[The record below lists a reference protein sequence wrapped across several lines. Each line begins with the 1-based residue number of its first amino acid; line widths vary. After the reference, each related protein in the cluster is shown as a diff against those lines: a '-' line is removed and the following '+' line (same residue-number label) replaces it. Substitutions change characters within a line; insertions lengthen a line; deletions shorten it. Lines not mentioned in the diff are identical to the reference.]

1 MTDKHHDST
10 TGRDYYVD
18 ENGNKVDLADL
29 VTQLDAAVSTTVN
42 YAFVDNTGVGN
53 SGQWI
58 DPNQGLYTTPG
69 IVGRTM
75 DQYSWDTQ
83 SKVKCDHVMGDET
96 ETEDGQVVGFCTLCG
111 DKIKGRRM
119 VGGYGLARLK
129 DAIVDALGDREAMAG
144 LLDEIDRV
152 ELMLK
157 VEEQALRSAHDMLNM
172 AREMVEKIVLP
183 ETDDEPEAEA
193 A

>member
-1 MTDKHHDST
+1 MADSEYEFT
-10 TGRDYYVD
+10 YEDV
-18 ENGNKVDLADL
+18 NGNEVDLTGLIDDL
-29 VTQLDAAVSTTVN
+29 TVTTSQCVAYNTSGG
-42 YAFVDNTGVGN
+42 FVGGTGIT
-53 SGQWI
+53 SGSLI
-58 DPNQGLYTTPG
+58 GTSD
-69 IVGRTM
+69 V
-75 DQYSWDTQ
+75 YSWDTTLA
-83 SKVKCDHVMGDET
+83 VKSQCDHVMGDET
-96 ETEDGQVVGFCTLCG
+96 ETEDGQVVGFCTVCG

-157 VEEQALRSAHDMLNM
+157 VEEQALKSAHDMLNM

-183 ETDDEPEAEA
+183 EDKDDDAEA

>member
-1 MTDKHHDST
+1 MTTYHDAY
-10 TGRDYYVD
+10 G
-18 ENGNKVDLADL
+18 EPVDLNGL
-29 VTQLDAAVSTTVN
+29 VQNLSTTVSQFTS
-42 YAFVDNTGVGN
+42 YGTSNTPLIGDCGT
-53 SGQWI
+53 GT
-58 DPNQGLYTTPG
+58 G
-69 IVGRTM
+69 
-75 DQYSWDTQ
+75 YSWDTTIAA
-83 SKVKCDHVMGDET
+83 KPACEHVMGDET

-157 VEEQALRSAHDMLNM
+157 VEEQALKSAHDMLNM

-183 ETDDEPEAEA
+183 EDKDDDVEA

>member
-1 MTDKHHDST
+1 MTEQYTYTDASGDP
-10 TGRDYYVD
+10 
-18 ENGNKVDLADL
+18 VDLTGL
-29 VTQLDAAVSTTVN
+29 VHELNTTVSQCVAYN
-42 YAFVDNTGVGN
+42 DPYYGTGISTPLINTGEVYMG
-53 SGQWI
+53 GV
-58 DPNQGLYTTPG
+58 YTQTKPA
-69 IVGRTM
+69 
-75 DQYSWDTQ
+75 
-83 SKVKCDHVMGDET
+83 CEHVMGDET
-96 ETEDGQVVGFCTLCG
+96 ETEDGQVVGFCALCG

-183 ETDDEPEAEA
+183 DEKDEA

>member
-1 MTDKHHDST
+1 MTDNYLVYTDASGDPVDM
-10 TGRDYYVD
+10 TG
-18 ENGNKVDLADL
+18 L
-29 VTQLDAAVSTTVN
+29 VQELSTTVSQCVAYN
-42 YAFVDNTGVGN
+42 DPYGTGVSTPLINTGSV
-53 SGQWI
+53 
-58 DPNQGLYTTPG
+58 
-69 IVGRTM
+69 
-75 DQYSWDTQ
+75 YSWDTTIAA
-83 SKVKCDHVMGDET
+83 KPACEHVMGDET

-129 DAIVDALGDREAMAG
+129 DAIVDALGDREAMAC

-152 ELMLK
+152 ELMLR

-183 ETDDEPEAEA
+183 ESNDEA